1 MGGNEEKAHP
11 LSVEGT
17 GHMVQDAGCRAHP
30 LSVEPPCAMKPGMTR
45 CMRAPAYLRASK
57 REYERR
63 RQRESEIE
71 RARAQSERERDRE
84 SAERERE
91 RERERESERERE
103 RERPSFIQRARIRH
117 PKVRHQKYK
126 GWSSKV
132 QEPQPGVSCLM
143 PTCVRGW
150 HPGRAAQSSRPSS
163 ERPFRRVRSGLT

>member
-91 RERERESERERE
+91 RERERESESERERE
-103 RERPSFIQRARIRH
+103 RERSSFIQSTRVRH
-117 PKVRHQKYK
+117 PKCKSPSRVC
-126 GWSSKV
+126 
-132 QEPQPGVSCLM
+132 PASCL
-143 PTCVRGW
+143 PASGGGTLAEQLKVLDRL
-150 HPGRAAQSSRPSS
+150 RSDLS
-163 ERPFRRVRSGLT
+163 EECDPD